1 VSKIQK
7 YFGTMVATFSLL
19 ITLVLGFANPASAAA
34 YCERSGPGSIPSC
47 SSSVCFTNPDPGETL
62 EVSESFWVTGYVT
75 PSECPADYPTPN
87 YVELCFPFAGSSN
100 CDDVLKPV
108 DGNLN
113 WSSLQVL
120 QESGDREIVGTGF
133 SGSNQ
138 VTRQTRLPVTVVD

>member
-7 YFGTMVATFSLL
+7 YFGSLVATFALL
-19 ITLVLGFANPASAAA
+19 ITLVLGFANPASAAP

-62 EVSESFWVTGYVT
+62 EIGETFWVTGFVT

-87 YVELCFPFAGSSN
+87 YVELCLPFGGSSN
-100 CDDVLKPV
+100 CDDDLKSV
-108 DGNLN
+108 DGNGN

-120 QESGDREIVGTGF
+120 NQRGDREIVGTGF
-133 SGSNQ
+133 HGSNQ
-138 VTRQTRLPVTVVD
+138 VTRQTRLPISVE